1 MALADGSNI
10 RGSAEDTIFRL
21 VYTANL
27 GLRPYEVVARLR
39 SEAMEGATVD
49 LPRATRYYG

>member
-27 GLRPYEVVARLR
+27 GLRPYEVARLR